1 MIRRDEPITFRGL
14 AQTAGVSLDFL
25 YRYAPRSASG
35 SNSCGAQ
42 QQSTAAATGST
53 APTPTSPSSVVRTLT
68 AQLAE
73 LKRRHRDEVHALR
86 QALEAAHGENLE
98 LRRRLGPTLPPGS
111 RLEDV
116 ELLIAANPDP
126 DSRLP
131 YLLRLPLGGGMVFR
145 TSGTWPR
152 TKALYCH
159 PMSAEE
165 WPAHPDIVERVAL
178 RSCRRRGAAIDLVLD
193 RAREN
198 RSQLVFTTARGR
210 DVVFWQSPRTRKQA
224 RPNVRTPTARAA
236 GIAEL
241 EIVVDSHEQYPYR
254 FTGQQVRTVK
264 RALPCGDYGITV
276 DGRLVASVERKSLP
290 DLVASLTGGK
300 LRYALAELAAL
311 PRAAVVVEDRY
322 SAIFKLDRVRPA
334 QIADGLAELQVRWP
348 NVPIVFCETRPLAEE
363 WTYRFLAAA
372 QHLGRDR
379 DRLPGAHRPA
389 RLLSNNRTR
398 RRTGRA
404 RPSTAEVRAWARAT
418 GITVPDRGRLR
429 PEIWDA
435 WRTAHHR

>member
-1 MIRRDEPITFRGL
+1 LDET
-14 AQTAGVSLDFL
+14 
-25 YRYAPRSASG
+25 
-35 SNSCGAQ
+35 
-42 QQSTAAATGST
+42 
-53 APTPTSPSSVVRTLT
+53 
-68 AQLAE
+68 
-73 LKRRHRDEVHALR
+73 
-86 QALEAAHGENLE
+86 
-98 LRRRLGPTLPPGS
+98 PPGS
-111 RLEDV
+111 RLEHV

-131 YLLRLPLGGGMVFR
+131 YLLRLPLGDGMVFR

-159 PMSAEE
+159 PMSAED
-165 WPAHPDIVERVAL
+165 WPVHADIVERVAL

-210 DVVFWQSPRTRKQA
+210 DVVFWQSQRTRKQA
-224 RPNVRTPTARAA
+224 RPNVHTPTARAA

-264 RALPCGDYGITV
+264 RALPCGDYGIAV
-276 DGRLVASVERKSLP
+276 NGRLVASVERKSLP

-311 PRAAVVVEDRY
+311 PRAAVVVEERY

-372 QHLGRDR
+372 HMWAETETASLERIAPLDSTATTELH
-379 DRLPGAHRPA
+379 DAPDSPE
-389 RLLSNNRTR
+389 
-398 RRTGRA
+398 
-404 RPSTAEVRAWARAT
+404 PSTAEVRAWARAN
-418 GITVPDRGRLR
+418 GIPVPDRGRLR
-429 PEIWDA
+429 PEVRDA
-435 WRTAHHR
+435 WRTAHHG